1 MLGYFHMD
9 QNVPYPL
16 LIALSLIVIIWMFF
30 WKGVALW
37 RAAKLGQTK
46 WFIFLV
52 ITILPGILY
61 NTFGIIDI
69 TYLFF
74 FSEKKLTAAEIKSW
88 KSFFSKKNFT
98 RKKKNES
105 K

>member
-1 MLGYFHMD
+1 MN

-16 LIALSLIVIIWMFF
+16 LIVLSIVVIIWIFF
-30 WKGVALW
+30 WKGMALW

-52 ITILPGILY
+52 ITIIPGILY

-74 FSEKKLTAAEIKSW
+74 FSTKNLTAAEMKSW
-88 KSFFSKKNFT
+88 KSFFSKKTFT
-98 RKKKNES
+98 RKKRHEDK
-105 K
+105 